1 MSDNPTNFQHF
12 IIKGLVENF
21 DYFRKV
27 VGNLDVKYF
36 DEIEGKVIKF
46 IKIYQQ
52 KYQNVPSYDVIEN
65 GIKKYI
71 KLSDKQKV
79 LLTDI
84 VTKAKGLT
92 IPQDD
97 WLFDETKTFVNEKAV
112 EGVLWEGAEML
123 QDATKKKNLASIQKK
138 MQDAVSINWN
148 EDLGIKYS
156 DLVRFDL
163 IYDELSDTSLRI
175 STGISSLDKS
185 LKGGIP
191 LKTTALLVFCGTA
204 GLGKTMIMQNI
215 AVSIINSNLKVLYIT
230 LEIVERELRKRFDSC
245 FTDITIDNVIA
256 LREQVKQRIMD
267 AYKTGKVGEM
277 YIKEYPPKSIT
288 SNDIE
293 VYLRNLK
300 LKENFIPDIIVCD
313 YLGIMKPISTNKN
326 ANSYERTKD
335 VCEELRSLSGRHK
348 IPIISAAQLNR
359 TAVGQERADIDN
371 IADSMGIAHT
381 ADLVVSLTQPNETL
395 KKLDKIRYEVIKSR
409 ISKTGDV
416 GVFKVDYEK
425 LKIINDGDTEIDEDK
440 VAEKIS
446 KNKDKGDVDDNVSTT
461 VGGLK

>member
-1 MSDNPTNFQHF
+1 M
-12 IIKGLVENF
+12 
-21 DYFRKV
+21 
-27 VGNLDVKYF
+27 GNLDVKYF
-36 DEIEGKVIKF
+36 DEIEGKVVKF

-79 LLTDI
+79 LLSDI

-92 IPQDD
+92 IPQDN

-163 IYDELSDTSLRI
+163 IYDQLADSALRV
-175 STGISSLDKS
+175 STGIDNIDKAI
-185 LKGGIP
+185 KGGIP
-191 LKTTALLVFCGTA
+191 LKMMFLGLIAGGAGT
-204 GLGKTMIMQNI
+204 GKTLLLQNV
-215 AVSIINSNLKVLYIT
+215 AVSCINKNLKVLYLT
-230 LEIVERELRKRFDSC
+230 LEISERELRKRLDSC
-245 FTDITIDNVIA
+245 FTDITIDNLLI

-267 AYKTGKVGEM
+267 AYKTGNVGEM
-277 YIKEYPPKSIT
+277 YIKEYPPKSI
-288 SNDIE
+288 NAHDVD
-293 VYLRNLK
+293 VYLGNLR
-300 LKENFIPDIIVCD
+300 LKENFVPDIIICD
-313 YLGIMKPISTNKN
+313 YLGIMKPISTNRN

-335 VCEELRSLSGRHK
+335 VCEEMRSLSGK
-348 IPIISAAQLNR
+348 YQTPIMSACQLNR
-359 TAVGQERADIDN
+359 NGISEDAPGLDS

-381 ADLVVSLTQPNETL
+381 ADLTISISKNSDTL
-395 KKLDKIRYEVIKSR
+395 KKLDKMRFDVIKSR
-409 ISKTGDV
+409 ISKSDIHGF
-416 GVFKVDYEK
+416 FKVDYEK
-425 LKIINDGDTEIDEDK
+425 LKIINDDEIDEDE
-440 VAEKIS
+440 VADKIS
-446 KNKDKGDVDDNVSTT
+446 KNKNKVDGVDEVDDKVSTT